1 MKINDE
7 FMESYIFIIEQMLT
21 SDLETIF
28 ILSN

>member
-7 FMESYIFIIEQMLT
+7 FIESYIFIIEQMLT